1 MDSST
6 IWRRRAILM
15 AIVGLAIAIPLTLL
29 IRSSGDDEPAPAE
42 PDFAAE
48 LPLNPPVDDDKLQ
61 ARYRVPKGWRLK
73 RKGEVVTLS
82 SRDRTV
88 QVGISAP
95 GPAGDADQVLREA
108 VESLKA
114 TYESVEVSPGSGSEV
129 GGLRAKG
136 AVVAARGDKVH
147 LRIVVAAMAGKKK
160 AYLVEVFTAVSASAE
175 SVAQAQRFLGS
186 LRLLG

>member
-1 MDSST
+1 MDSTT

-15 AIVGLAIAIPLTLL
+15 AIVGLVIAIPLTVL
-29 IRSSGDDEPAPAE
+29 IRSSGDDDPAPAQ
-42 PDFAAE
+42 PDLDEE
-48 LPLNPPVDDDKLQ
+48 LPLNPPVDDNKLQ
-61 ARYRVPKGWRLK
+61 ARYSIPEGWRLK
-73 RKGEVVTLS
+73 RKREVVTLS
-82 SRDRTV
+82 SHDKTV
-88 QVGISAP
+88 QIGMSAP
-95 GPAGDADQVLREA
+95 GPAGESDQVLREA
-108 VESLKA
+108 LESLKA

-129 GGLRAKG
+129 GGLPANG